1 MANYLFLV
9 GMYYPRSSANGVCC
23 KNIVNELIKQGHRVT
38 CVVNADINRGKD
50 EYIDGA
56 QVLRV
61 KPRLSYRLQEWSYY
75 HPESRY
81 TLLINK
87 LGSLLNKISLFTMY
101 IFWPKISPRCT
112 YRFYKRAQKICSI
125 EQFDAVVAV
134 YTPIETLYAGYL
146 LKRKIPEIKFIPY
159 YLDALA
165 GGWGPSKWSS
175 KKTDRRTRKLERKI
189 DIIADMI
196 ISMRSSEKY
205 HTTYPLT
212 EINLNKRIY
221 LDVPTYVENTIH
233 TVKSDNKSCQITVIY
248 SGSIHFPDRDPR
260 PLLRHFLKLCEDLD
274 VVLVFI
280 GNNNCPFI
288 FEDYSKKSGGR
299 IKLLGQ
305 LSHENAVLRMQE
317 ADFFVNIG
325 NTNPNTVP
333 SKIFEYIQFGK
344 PIISTYLIEDEPS
357 IRYLKKY
364 GNYFLLDERE
374 TSDFETQNNK
384 LRDFLC
390 QKDDFAERNDNK
402 ALFYENTPQAFIDN
416 IVKFRKQ

>member
-112 YRFYKRAQKICSI
+112 YRFYKRAQKICSM

-189 DIIADMI
+189 DIITRKTKLNSITFCAFDFKCI
-196 ISMRSSEKY
+196 IS
-205 HTTYPLT
+205 
-212 EINLNKRIY
+212 
-221 LDVPTYVENTIH
+221 
-233 TVKSDNKSCQITVIY
+233 
-248 SGSIHFPDRDPR
+248 
-260 PLLRHFLKLCEDLD
+260 
-274 VVLVFI
+274 
-280 GNNNCPFI
+280 
-288 FEDYSKKSGGR
+288 
-299 IKLLGQ
+299 
-305 LSHENAVLRMQE
+305 
-317 ADFFVNIG
+317 
-325 NTNPNTVP
+325 
-333 SKIFEYIQFGK
+333 
-344 PIISTYLIEDEPS
+344 
-357 IRYLKKY
+357 
-364 GNYFLLDERE
+364 
-374 TSDFETQNNK
+374 
-384 LRDFLC
+384 
-390 QKDDFAERNDNK
+390 
-402 ALFYENTPQAFIDN
+402 
-416 IVKFRKQ
+416 